1 VAAEAMQ
8 LEILRSKT
16 SMMDNLRQAAR
27 AFTPPSDRSHS
38 AGHSGSGG
46 VEHVLIVA
54 ETVHRLRIGVY
65 LAFDEW
71 QG

>member
-1 VAAEAMQ
+1 MQ

-16 SMMDNLRQAAR
+16 SMMDNLRRAAR

-38 AGHSGSGG
+38 AGYSGSGG

-65 LAFDEW
+65 LD
-71 QG
+71 